1 MVGQSAV
8 RSRDDAEDD
17 IEDGESDQAGED
29 GVQSRIPGKRRQA
42 CGNAFQGISSF
53 I

>member
-8 RSRDDAEDD
+8 RSRDDTEGNV
-17 IEDGESDQAGED
+17 EDGENDQDGEN